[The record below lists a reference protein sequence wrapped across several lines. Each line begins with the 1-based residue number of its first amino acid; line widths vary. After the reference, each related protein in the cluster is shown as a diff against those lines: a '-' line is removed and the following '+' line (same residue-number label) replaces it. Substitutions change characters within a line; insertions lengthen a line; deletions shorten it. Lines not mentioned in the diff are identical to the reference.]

1 MLGNGDGADAWSA
14 TAVGNTE
21 CFMQIEVGSI
31 DAEIAWATN
40 SDEGVEIGAIHID
53 LAASG
58 VDFRAKIADACFKN
72 AVGGGV
78 GDHDGSEAGA
88 EFKNLGVEIGV
99 VDISLGIASDG
110 DDAEACENC
119 AGWIGAVGGNR
130 NEAGIALG
138 LAAGVVPGADGE
150 ETSVLT
156 LRTCVGLKG
165 DTGEAGDFA

>member
-1 MLGNGDGADAWSA
+1 MLGNGDGTDAWSA

-21 CFMQIEVGSI
+21 CFMQIEVGGI
-31 DAEIAWATN
+31 DPEISWTTDAN
-40 SDEGVEIGAIHID
+40 EGIEVGAIHIN

-58 VDFRAKIADACFKN
+58 VDFGAKIADACLKN
-72 AVGGGV
+72 SVSGGV

-99 VDISLGIASDG
+99 VDIPLGIASDG
-110 DDAEACENC
+110 DDAEACENG

-130 NEAGIALG
+130 DEAGIALG

-150 ETSVLT
+150 ETGVLT
-156 LRTCVGLKG
+156 LRTGVGLKG